1 MPVSPE
7 PGPTLGPRAVGV
19 LQARDGQILTWR
31 EYQDTLAITQALS
44 RPPPE
49 PHQPHPPGGS
59 RAPRRGPAPATD
71 ERHSV

>member
-31 EYQDTLAITQALS
+31 KYQDTLAITQALS

-49 PHQPHPPGGS
+49 PH
-59 RAPRRGPAPATD
+59 
-71 ERHSV
+71 

>member
-31 EYQDTLAITQALS
+31 EYQDTLAITQALGQVS
-44 RPPPE
+44 PRVPTASPAPNT
-49 PHQPHPPGGS
+49 PAPPG
-59 RAPRRGPAPATD
+59 ACPAP
-71 ERHSV
+71 